1 MCMRICVTHTSCSRP
16 LDLTD
21 PLISDPL
28 PKTCFFFSRNSLL
41 FSGSS
46 SAGESSHWSQLAEA
60 LQRTFTQG
68 LMGSLSIKNSW
79 HLTPRHG
86 RQNVWRALIGR
97 PKSAFFPP
105 AINKNRPLSQLWEF
119 RDKQGR
125 TDHSYL
131 GEHCVCE
138 RGIFMAHRCAILY
151 WWKLIIYENKYAC
164 TSTRS

>member
-1 MCMRICVTHTSCSRP
+1 MCMRICVTHTSRSRP

-28 PKTCFFFSRNSLL
+28 PKTCFSLSRYFLL

-79 HLTPRHG
+79 HLTPWHG
-86 RQNVWRALIGR
+86 KQNVWRALIGW
-97 PKSAFFPP
+97 PKSAFFPQQSTKIDLSLSFENSG
-105 AINKNRPLSQLWEF
+105 INRSAQIILTWVN
-119 RDKQGR
+119 
-125 TDHSYL
+125 T
-131 GEHCVCE
+131 VCE
-138 RGIFMAHRCAILY
+138 REIFMAHRCAILY

-164 TSTRS
+164 ILTRS